1 MTVEFVRTIAFI
13 SLMFFIGGVIYHYVS
28 TRKLK
33 FPVDYAR
40 PKGSWKVGV
49 LYSFT
54 IGMLPWKKEST
65 RRHWI
70 AYLRGVIFHI
80 GIFTGLFALVISPFF
95 KEINQTLLSIIAILT
110 GFGALMGYVG
120 IIMRLV
126 ERNLRAISTA
136 DDYISVFLVSLFLT
150 FLTLSIL
157 DEKFLTAMYITSA
170 FTLIYAPLGKI
181 KHCIYFFFSR
191 FFFGLHLGK
200 RGIVHR
206 FTEVSYGK

>member
-1 MTVEFVRTIAFI
+1 MTLELARVIAFV
-13 SLMFFIGGVIYHYVS
+13 SLMFFIGGVIYHYLS
-28 TRKLK
+28 TKKLK
-33 FPVDYAR
+33 FPNDYAR

-49 LYSFT
+49 FYSFT

-70 AYLRGVIFHI
+70 AYLRGVMFHI
-80 GIFTGLFALVISPFF
+80 GIFTGLFALIVSPFF
-95 KEINQTLLSIIAILT
+95 KEMNKTFLLAVALLT
-110 GFGALMGYVG
+110 GLGALMGYAG
-120 IIMRLV
+120 IVMRLV
-126 ERNLRAISTA
+126 ERNLRSISTP
-136 DDYISVFLVSLFLT
+136 DDYISVSFVSLFLT
-150 FLTLSIL
+150 FLTLAIL
-157 DEKFLTAMYITSA
+157 NEKFLTAMYLTSA
-170 FTLIYAPLGKI
+170 VTLIYAPLGKI

>member
-1 MTVEFVRTIAFI
+1 MTLELARVIAFV
-13 SLMFFIGGVIYHYVS
+13 SLMFFIGGVIYHYLS
-28 TRKLK
+28 TKKLK
-33 FPVDYAR
+33 FPADYAR

-49 LYSFT
+49 FYSFT

-70 AYLRGVIFHI
+70 AYLRGVMFHI
-80 GIFTGLFALVISPFF
+80 GIFTGLFALIVSPFF
-95 KEINQTLLSIIAILT
+95 KEMNKTFLLAVALLT
-110 GFGALMGYVG
+110 GLGALMGYAG
-120 IIMRLV
+120 IVMRLV
-126 ERNLRAISTA
+126 ERNLRSISTP
-136 DDYISVFLVSLFLT
+136 DDYISVSFVSLFLT
-150 FLTLSIL
+150 FLTLAIL
-157 DEKFLTAMYITSA
+157 NEKFLTAMYLTSA
-170 FTLIYAPLGKI
+170 VTLIYAPLGKI

>member
-1 MTVEFVRTIAFI
+1 MTLELARVIAFV
-13 SLMFFIGGVIYHYVS
+13 SLMFFIGGVIYHYLS
-28 TRKLK
+28 TKKLK
-33 FPVDYAR
+33 FPADYAR

-49 LYSFT
+49 FYSFT

-70 AYLRGVIFHI
+70 AYLRGVMFHI
-80 GIFTGLFALVISPFF
+80 GIFTGLFALIVSPFF
-95 KEINQTLLSIIAILT
+95 KEMDKTFLLAVALLT
-110 GFGALMGYVG
+110 GLGALMGYAG
-120 IIMRLV
+120 IVMRLV
-126 ERNLRAISTA
+126 ERNLRSISTP
-136 DDYISVFLVSLFLT
+136 DDYISVSFVSLFLT
-150 FLTLSIL
+150 FLTLAIL
-157 DEKFLTAMYITSA
+157 NEKFLTAMYLTSA
-170 FTLIYAPLGKI
+170 VTLIYAPLGKI